1 MLMLADQQKKKHAK
15 GKEIPAVKVE
25 RGEREGIKGG
35 TDGGEGAR
43 RRKEEVVKVLAI
55 SENPFRR
62 NLKQIDFLL
71 AND

>member
-43 RRKEEVVKVLAI
+43 RW
-55 SENPFRR
+55 
-62 NLKQIDFLL
+62 
-71 AND
+71 